1 MLILDNL
8 QKLLYTKYLN
18 GNLASVYM
26 AKYDSQSIDPE
37 VWVKEYLTQFSLLED
52 HPDVLKINKTEKEN
66 EYKVDSVSIKN
77 FLKFLNYRPIQL
89 KKKFIFLFDAQDL
102 SVIVSNKLLKIFEEL
117 GRDFCLILMVPNNA
131 QLLPTVESRA
141 IKLQIPGLPNNLNNQ
156 NQTDFSAIKTPM
168 DLINALKTQGGV
180 SNYEE
185 KKFIELAIDKIL
197 NSAAP
202 TSLES
207 YQEIDSLL
215 KKLQSYE
222 ISASFNNSKLSRLTT
237 LFS

>member
-1 MLILDNL
+1 MLDNL
-8 QKLLYTKYLN
+8 QKLLYTKYLA

-26 AKYDSQSIDPE
+26 TKYDSEFINPE
-37 VWVKEYLTQFSLLED
+37 TWVNEFLTQYSPLAD

-117 GRDFCLILMVPNNA
+117 GTDFCLILLVADKA

-141 IKLQIPGLPNNLNNQ
+141 IKLQIPNVPKDLNNQ
-156 NQTDFSAIKTPM
+156 GANNLHGVKNPL
-168 DLINALKTQGGV
+168 DLISALKASGSP
-180 SNYEE
+180 SNDE
-185 KKFIELAIDKIL
+185 KKFIELSINELL
-197 NSAAP
+197 NSSAP
-202 TSLES
+202 TPES
-207 YQEIDSLL
+207 YKKIDSLL
-215 KKLQSYE
+215 RKLQNYE
-222 ISASFNNSKLSRLTT
+222 TSASFNNSKLSRLTT
-237 LFS
+237 LFP